1 MTKVLDQGKNAV
13 YSMCTVF
20 LMDIVSKF
28 TTHLKDVLTRSLCFA
43 VDHGGDDVGPEHFL
57 WALYKQ
63 PGSVAAHMLEKAG
76 VKEAA
81 LEQFAK
87 SASANNPSTSS
98 KIPVLNAHAR
108 KAVEKAVLTANIYD
122 HRHVGTEH
130 LLASLLQLPHQPLKQ
145 FFTNQSVQTDGL
157 LQHVSM
163 LLKTTTLF
171 PELDSLPPTTSLQVQ
186 PDGAPVEFPAEGWP
200 ASGGDD
206 LEEDDGVSA
215 LEDFAHELTDPEAL
229 KRVTPVIG
237 RAHELERMTH
247 ILSRRTKNNPIL
259 IGEPGVGKTAIVE
272 GLARLIVEKKT
283 DAALKG
289 KRIYQLD
296 LASLIAGTMYR
307 GEFEARLR
315 SLIDEIAGSEDIIL
329 FIDEVHTIMG
339 AGSASGS
346 LDAANILKPALAR
359 GTIRCIG
366 ATTPAEYKKF
376 IEADGAVERRFQPI
390 VVDEPTLDQTRT
402 ILQGVQPTYEQYH
415 NVRFDDEAIETILEL
430 AQRYLTMQYFPDKA
444 IDLMDEAGAAMG
456 ARGKGDTPVIVNKE
470 HIRNTVMRIRGM
482 TKEDLQSHEQQ
493 EHSTLKKQLSETI
506 VGQDRVI
513 DDVARV
519 LTRPRWNEGIRPRAS
534 FLFAGPSGV
543 GKTELAKII
552 AKTILPHKDA
562 LLRLDMSEYREAHS
576 ASKLLGSPAGY
587 VGYRDTNVLTDHLK
601 HHPASL
607 VLFDE
612 MEKAHPD
619 IQNLLLQILE
629 EGQIRDGTGKMIS
642 FGQAIIVLTTNVGRE
657 RFERG
662 AMGFG
667 GDAWSPEDVR
677 ADLEDIFR
685 TELLNRLD
693 QICLF
698 SPLST
703 RHATAIIKQQLAPI
717 LTHLHEQGVA
727 IDIDSSVYKYVR
739 SRVAEKEGARGLLR
753 IIEQEIE
760 PVLLSNKNGTLTA
773 DKTGVNVV

>member
-1 MTKVLDQGKNAV
+1 
-13 YSMCTVF
+13 
-20 LMDIVSKF
+20 MDIVSKF
-28 TTHLKDVLTRSLCFA
+28 TTHLKDVLTRSLCFV
-43 VDHGGDDVGPEHFL
+43 VDHGGDDVGPEQFL

-87 SASANNPSTSS
+87 STSTNNPSPSS
-98 KIPVLNAHAR
+98 KIPLLNAQAR
-108 KAVEKAVLTANIYD
+108 KAVEKAVLMANIYD

-130 LLASLLQLPHQPLKQ
+130 LLASLLQLSYQPLKA
-145 FFTNQSVQTDGL
+145 FFANQGIQTDEL
-157 LQHVSM
+157 LRHVSM

-171 PELDSLPPTTSLQVQ
+171 PDLERMPPTTLQVQ
-186 PDGAPVEFPAEGWP
+186 PGGVPMEFDDVIDEDEGA
-200 ASGGDD
+200 
-206 LEEDDGVSA
+206 SA
-215 LEDFAHELTDPEAL
+215 LEDFAHELTNPATL
-229 KRVTPVIG
+229 KRITPVIG
-237 RAHELERMTH
+237 RTHELTRMTH
-247 ILSRRTKNNPIL
+247 ILLRRTKNNPIL

-272 GLARLIVEKKT
+272 GLARLIVENKAEG
-283 DAALKG
+283 DLKN

-315 SLIDEIAGSEDIIL
+315 SLIDEIAESDNIIL

-366 ATTPAEYKKF
+366 ATTPTEYKKF

-390 VVDEPTLDQTRT
+390 VVDEPTLDQTRI
-402 ILQGVQPTYEQYH
+402 ILKGIQPTYEQFH
-415 NVRFDDEAIETILEL
+415 NVRFDDEAIEMILEL
-430 AQRYLTMQYFPDKA
+430 AQRYLTMQHFPDKA

-456 ARGKGDTPVIVNKE
+456 MRGKGDTPMTIDKE
-470 HIRNTVMRIRGM
+470 HIRNTVMHIRGM
-482 TKEDLQSHEQQ
+482 THKDLQSHEQLEASALTKKLSQAIIGQ
-493 EHSTLKKQLSETI
+493 E
-506 VGQDRVI
+506 RVI

-519 LTRPRWNEGIRPRAS
+519 LTRPRWREGTRPRAS

-552 AKTILPHKDA
+552 AKTVLPHNDA
-562 LLRLDMSEYREAHS
+562 LLRVDMSEYREAHS

-629 EGQIRDGTGKMIS
+629 EGQIRDGTGKTIS

-662 AMGFG
+662 AIGFG
-667 GDAWSPEDVR
+667 SDNWNPQDIH
-677 ADLEDIFR
+677 ADLEDIFC

-698 SPLST
+698 APLSA

-717 LTHLHEQGVA
+717 LSHLQEQGVTIA
-727 IDIDSSVYKYVR
+727 IDASVYKYVR
-739 SRVAEKEGARGLLR
+739 RRVQKKEGARGLLR
-753 IIEQEIE
+753 VIEQEIE
-760 PVLLSNKNGTLTA
+760 PVLLSKQAGTLKA
-773 DKTGVNVV
+773 DKTGINVV